1 MLEAGFFKVRA
12 VRRICSYRQPL
23 IRPPAADIISTMGKK
38 ALSSGKDILS
48 GPVASRELCPLDPS
62 FRPASL
68 WNRRFREAVRT
79 SPKGVPLVLAVERG
93 DGSRSTFKTRLL
105 PPNHPQA
112 GDNFLYAERLVKML
126 LWAKGGYKVTV
137 GGPRD
142 IGRHIAK
149 TYSPRGRRSF
159 DAEFMASVYDHAFRV
174 VVTEPGKVPAAE
186 EQSMALGRHLDGCR
200 IGFDLGASD
209 RKVCAVINGRSVFSE
224 EVVWD
229 PRSQSDANY
238 HYHEIMSGLHRAAAR
253 LPRVEAIGGS
263 SAGVI
268 IDSRVLVAS
277 LFRGIPKP
285 LFKKTV
291 TDIFLR
297 MRKEWDVPFQ
307 VANDGEV
314 TALAAAMS
322 LGIHSVLGL
331 SLGSSQ
337 AAGYVTREG
346 KITNWLNELAF
357 APVDY
362 HPQAPVDEW
371 SGDAGCG
378 VQYLSQTAVIRLA
391 EKAGIELTTAATPAE
406 KLKAVQELLA
416 RNDGRARKVFQTL
429 GAYVGYGIAHYADF
443 YDLRHV
449 LILGRVTS
457 GEAGNIILATAQEV
471 LVRDF
476 PGLAKRA
483 ALHVPDE
490 KSRRIGQAIAAA
502 SLPSR
507 RK

>member
-1 MLEAGFFKVRA
+1 M
-12 VRRICSYRQPL
+12 
-23 IRPPAADIISTMGKK
+23 DIISAMSKK
-38 ALSSGKDILS
+38 ARGRERDVPAGLSPG
-48 GPVASRELCPLDPS
+48 REVCPLDPS

-68 WNRRFREAVRT
+68 WNRSYREAVRT
-79 SPKGVPLVLAVERG
+79 SPKSFPLLLAVERG
-93 DGSRSTFKTRLL
+93 DRSRSTFKTRVL
-105 PPNHPQA
+105 PPDHPRA
-112 GDNFLYAERLVKML
+112 GENAVYVERLVKTL
-126 LWAKGGYKVTV
+126 LWSKGGYKVIV

-142 IGRHIAK
+142 IGRHIAQ
-149 TYSPRGRRSF
+149 TYSLRGRRRF
-159 DAEFMASVYDHAFRV
+159 DAEFMATVYDHPFRV
-174 VVTEPGKVPAAE
+174 IVTEPGKVPPAK

-209 RKVCAVINGRSVFSE
+209 RKVGAVINGRPVFSE

-229 PRSQSDANY
+229 PRNQSDASY
-238 HYHEIMSGLHRAAAR
+238 HYHEIMSALHRAAAR
-253 LPRVEAIGGS
+253 LPRVDAIGGS

-268 IDSRVLVAS
+268 INSRVLVAS
-277 LFRGIPKP
+277 LFRGIPKA

-291 TDIFLR
+291 TDLFLR
-297 MRKEWDVPFQ
+297 MGKAWGVPFQ

-331 SLGSSQ
+331 SLGSSL
-337 AAGYVTREG
+337 ASGYVTREG

-362 HPQAPVDEW
+362 HPQAPLDEW

-391 EKAGIELTTAATPAE
+391 EKAGIELTGPATPAE
-406 KLKAVQELLA
+406 KLKVVQELLA
-416 RNDGRARKVFQTL
+416 RNDGRARKVFQTM
-429 GAYVGYGIAHYADF
+429 GAYVGYAIAHYADF
-443 YDLRHV
+443 YGVRNV

-457 GEAGNIILATAQEV
+457 GEAGNIIIATAQDV

-476 PGLAKRA
+476 PDLAKRA

-502 SLPSR
+502 SLPAR